1 MSILV
6 EGYFR
11 KKNVSTKLDELDIDK
26 SEKEHLLKIIY
37 DIAEARM
44 LDGVLERLEEEDKE
58 LFLEQ
63 IHGGSTAIVA
73 EFLRGKIENIEEL
86 LTERAVLLEKE
97 LIDEIKS
104 LRRS

>member
-104 LRRS
+104 LGRS